1 MAVDKHAKIV
11 LEDGTQL
18 PVGFRFDPTDQEL
31 VDYYLIRKVCN
42 QPLPI
47 SLLEIDVF
55 QSEPWRLPED
65 NRTSSKQM
73 RYYFFDT
80 RNLRFENMNLRPAGN
95 GEWRLLK
102 RNEELALSNKHFIGR
117 KNTFVFSRMEGNQV
131 VMTQW
136 RMDEFGISTI
146 YHPTKVA
153 AISAYRIFKMK
164 AAKAEKKKVLTP
176 TVIDFTMDDGSVSA
190 PPAPSP

>member
-31 VDYYLIRKVCN
+31 VDYYLTRKVCN

-55 QSEPWRLPED
+55 RSEPWRLMED
-65 NRTSSKQM
+65 NMTSFKH
-73 RYYFFDT
+73 RGYFFFDT
-80 RNLRFENMNLRPAGN
+80 KNLRFENLNIRPVGN
-95 GEWRLLK
+95 GEWRILK
-102 RNEELALSNKHFIGR
+102 KNEELALSNKHFLGR
-117 KNTFVFSRMEGNQV
+117 KNTFVFWRMEGNQA

-136 RMDEFGISTI
+136 RMDEFFISTI
-146 YHPTKVA
+146 CHPTKVA
-153 AISAYRIFKMK
+153 AVGAYRIFKVEATKGEKMK
-164 AAKAEKKKVLTP
+164 KC
-176 TVIDFTMDDGSVSA
+176 D
-190 PPAPSP
+190 